1 MAWESARN
9 KKLNDAGHTS
19 AKEDAYRETLK
30 DGKRFSTSDYLAYLG
45 NLSKNPDL
53 SGDAPDSGLPPYT
66 TEPGDKDTSIPEFSR
81 AYNEFLKGNVSLEQI
96 QQMAGVAGQ
105 TSEAFGKGG
114 FINESMEYG
123 KDEALM
129 QKILGAEGAEATPID
144 YAKWGGE
151 KGDPFLGQLPS
162 LGMYNMIK
170 DSDNAQE
177 MLMAMA
183 MQDAIKGR
191 MSAVD
196 TLQDRSAAITADP
209 LEQAIKGQAQGLVEQ
224 PDIISDDMLSQMLGA
239 ASGQTANSFRNQA
252 AGLSHTLG
260 GMNIDPSSGVAQD
273 LAAQLRFQS
282 QQADASRGINLKT
295 QAAQLNRSGLENAL
309 KMGAGISSQQQG
321 MQNQI
326 QGAIANLMSGQP
338 LAQIAPET
346 AAMGL
351 AQNMYNQQGAGGG
364 GGGFNTAGALS
375 GAASGAAAGSVF
387 GPVGAVVG
395 GVGMGL
401 YGGFGGQ

>member
-1 MAWESARN
+1 
-9 KKLNDAGHTS
+9 
-19 AKEDAYRETLK
+19 
-30 DGKRFSTSDYLAYLG
+30 
-45 NLSKNPDL
+45 
-53 SGDAPDSGLPPYT
+53 
-66 TEPGDKDTSIPEFSR
+66 
-81 AYNEFLKGNVSLEQI
+81 
-96 QQMAGVAGQ
+96 MAGVAGQ
-105 TSEAFGKGG
+105 TSDAFAKGG

-123 KDEALM
+123 KDKGLM
-129 QKILGAEGAEATPID
+129 DKILGAEGADATPID
-144 YAKWGGE
+144 YSKWGGE

-170 DSDNAQE
+170 DSDNSEE

-191 MSAVD
+191 MSAVG
-196 TLQDRSAAITADP
+196 TMQDRAAAITADP
-209 LEQAIKGQAQGLVEQ
+209 LEQAIKGQAQGLVEN

-252 AGLSHTLG
+252 SGLASTLG
-260 GMNIDPSSGVAQD
+260 GMGIDPSSGVAQD

-346 AAMGL
+346 ASMGI
-351 AQNMYNQQGAGGG
+351 AQQALDKYQQPQQMSQGLQGGLGILGALGGG
-364 GGGFNTAGALS
+364 LLGN
-375 GAASGAAAGSVF
+375 
-387 GPVGAVVG
+387 P
-395 GVGMGL
+395 GL
-401 YGGFGGQ
+401 F

>member
-1 MAWESARN
+1 MAMATAWNR
-9 KKLNDAGHTS
+9 KKDAAGHTS
-19 AKEDAYRETLK
+19 EKENAYRASL
-30 DGKRFSTSDYLAYLG
+30 GPGQRFTKEGYLAYLG
-45 NLSKNPDL
+45 NLAKNPDL
-53 SGDAPDSGLPPYT
+53 SSGAGDTGLPPYT
-66 TEPGDKDTSIPEFSR
+66 VEPGDKDTSIPEFSR
-81 AYNEFLKGNVSLEQI
+81 AYNEFLKGNISLEQI

-105 TSEAFGKGG
+105 TSEAYGKGG
-114 FINESMEYG
+114 FINEALEYG
-123 KDEALM
+123 KDENLM
-129 QKILGAEGAEATPID
+129 NKILGAEGADATPID
-144 YAKWGGE
+144 YSKWGGE
-151 KGDPFLGQLPS
+151 PGDPFLGQLPS

-170 DSDNAQE
+170 DSDNAEE

-196 TLQDRSAAITADP
+196 TLQGRSQAIADDP
-209 LEQAIKGQAQGLVEQ
+209 LSQALSGGALGLVEQ

-252 AGLSHTLG
+252 SGLSHTLG
-260 GMNIDPSSGVAQD
+260 GMGIDPSSGVAQD

-282 QQADASRGINLKT
+282 QQADASRGIDLKT

-326 QGAIANLMSGQP
+326 QGAIANLMAGQP

-346 AAMGL
+346 ASMGI
-351 AQNMYNQQGAGGG
+351 AQQALDKYQQPQQMNPWAQAGLGALGTIGGG
-364 GGGFNTAGALS
+364 LLGNPKI
-375 GAASGAAAGSVF
+375 F
-387 GPVGAVVG
+387 G
-395 GVGMGL
+395 
-401 YGGFGGQ
+401 